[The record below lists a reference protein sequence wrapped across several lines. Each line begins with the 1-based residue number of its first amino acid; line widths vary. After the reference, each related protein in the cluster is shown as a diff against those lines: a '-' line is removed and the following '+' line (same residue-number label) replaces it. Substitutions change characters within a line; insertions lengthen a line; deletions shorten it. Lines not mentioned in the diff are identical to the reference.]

1 MPRIRC
7 GRCGKEAKAL
17 YVREYRL
24 VADGFDPNDEKYK
37 ARWLRIGYICEN
49 CGHVEIK
56 GQEYVKKAWVE
67 KILKVLH
74 R

>member
-17 YVREYRL
+17 YVREWRL
-24 VADGFDPNDEKYK
+24 ERHELDPNDEKYK
-37 ARWLRIGYICEN
+37 AKWRRIGYMCEN
-49 CGHVEIK
+49 CGHVVIK
-56 GQEYVKKAWVE
+56 GQEYVKRAFVE